1 MELSE
6 KLCSFQFRF
15 LTRKGVYLKKNYL
28 TINVGLE
35 FLETFPFT
43 LSVVRESKR
52 GSFMRLKKEY
62 EEHFRLSV
70 IKLMHI
76 KIHRTARYIP
86 TMTKLYFIMGAFEYF
101 KHLRG
106 IPATHKFKMGIIKLT
121 VVGEFRSVIS
131 SYSVT

>member
-1 MELSE
+1 MFLSISILN
-6 KLCSFQFRF
+6 K
-15 LTRKGVYLKKNYL
+15 KGYLFKKNYL

-35 FLETFPFT
+35 FSETFPFT
-43 LSVVRESKR
+43 LSVVQESKR

-86 TMTKLYFIMGAFEYF
+86 KVTKLYFIMGAFEYI
-101 KHLRG
+101 KHIRG

-121 VVGEFRSVIS
+121 VFGEFRSVIS
-131 SYSVT
+131 SDSVT